1 MDLISVFRCL
11 MPQAMKTSKVA
22 EYTCTCTCM
31 MKNSTSAHCSKFVSA
46 SSVCVLYT
54 VCVQPAQTAL
64 NFSPSCVQENDVKQ
78 WKNEMDGKANIAL
91 VL

>member
-1 MDLISVFRCL
+1 MMDQISVFRCL
-11 MPQAMKTSKVA
+11 MPQVMKTRKVA
-22 EYTCTCTCM
+22 KSTCKC
-31 MKNSTSAHCSKFVSA
+31 MKNSTSVHCSKFVSA
-46 SSVCVLYT
+46 FSVCVLYT

-78 WKNEMDGKANIAL
+78 WKNEMNGKANAVL

>member
-1 MDLISVFRCL
+1 
-11 MPQAMKTSKVA
+11 MPQVMKTRKVA
-22 EYTCTCTCM
+22 KSTCKC
-31 MKNSTSAHCSKFVSA
+31 MKNSTSVHCSKFVSA
-46 SSVCVLYT
+46 FSVCVLYT

-78 WKNEMDGKANIAL
+78 WKNEMNGKAIAVL

>member
-11 MPQAMKTSKVA
+11 MPQVMKTRKVA
-22 EYTCTCTCM
+22 KSTCKWM
-31 MKNSTSAHCSKFVSA
+31 MKNSTSVHCSKFVSA
-46 SSVCVLYT
+46 FSVCVLYT

-78 WKNEMDGKANIAL
+78 WKNEMNGKANAVL

>member
-11 MPQAMKTSKVA
+11 MPQVMKTRKVA
-22 EYTCTCTCM
+22 KSTCKC
-31 MKNSTSAHCSKFVSA
+31 MKNSTSVHCSKFVSA
-46 SSVCVLYT
+46 FSVCVLYT

-64 NFSPSCVQENDVKQ
+64 NFSPSCVQQNDVKQ
-78 WKNEMDGKANIAL
+78 WKNEMNGKANAVL

>member
-1 MDLISVFRCL
+1 
-11 MPQAMKTSKVA
+11 MPQVMKTRKVA
-22 EYTCTCTCM
+22 KSTCKC
-31 MKNSTSAHCSKFVSA
+31 MKNSTSVHCSIFVSA
-46 SSVCVLYT
+46 FSVCVLYA

-78 WKNEMDGKANIAL
+78 WKNEMNGKAIAVL

>member
-1 MDLISVFRCL
+1 MMDLISVFRCL
-11 MPQAMKTSKVA
+11 MPQVMKTRKVA
-22 EYTCTCTCM
+22 KSKCKC
-31 MKNSTSAHCSKFVSA
+31 MKNSTSVHCSKFVSA
-46 SSVCVLYT
+46 FSVCVLYT

-78 WKNEMDGKANIAL
+78 WKNEMNGKANAVL

>member
-1 MDLISVFRCL
+1 MMDLISVFRCL
-11 MPQAMKTSKVA
+11 MPQVMKTRKVA
-22 EYTCTCTCM
+22 KSTCKCM
-31 MKNSTSAHCSKFVSA
+31 MTNSTSVHCSKFVSA
-46 SSVCVLYT
+46 FSVCVLYT

-78 WKNEMDGKANIAL
+78 WKNEMNGKANAVL

>member
-1 MDLISVFRCL
+1 
-11 MPQAMKTSKVA
+11 MPQVMKTRKVA
-22 EYTCTCTCM
+22 KSTCKC
-31 MKNSTSAHCSKFVSA
+31 MKNSTSVHCSKFVSA
-46 SSVCVLYT
+46 FSVCVLYA

-78 WKNEMDGKANIAL
+78 WKNEMNGKAIAVL

>member
-1 MDLISVFRCL
+1 MMDLISVFRCL
-11 MPQAMKTSKVA
+11 MPQVMKTRKVA
-22 EYTCTCTCM
+22 KSTCKC
-31 MKNSTSAHCSKFVSA
+31 MKNSTCVHCSKFVSA
-46 SSVCVLYT
+46 FSVCVLYT

-78 WKNEMDGKANIAL
+78 WKNEMNGKANAVL

>member
-1 MDLISVFRCL
+1 MMDLISVFRCL
-11 MPQAMKTSKVA
+11 MPQVMKTRKVSKS
-22 EYTCTCTCM
+22 TCKC
-31 MKNSTSAHCSKFVSA
+31 MKNSTSVHCSKFVSA
-46 SSVCVLYT
+46 FSVCVLYT

-78 WKNEMDGKANIAL
+78 WKNEMNGKANAVL

>member
-1 MDLISVFRCL
+1 MMDLISVFRCL
-11 MPQAMKTSKVA
+11 MPQVMKTRKVA
-22 EYTCTCTCM
+22 KSTCKCIR
-31 MKNSTSAHCSKFVSA
+31 NSTSVHCSKFVSA
-46 SSVCVLYT
+46 FSVCVLYT

-78 WKNEMDGKANIAL
+78 WKNEMNGKANAVL

>member
-1 MDLISVFRCL
+1 
-11 MPQAMKTSKVA
+11 MPQVMKTRKVA
-22 EYTCTCTCM
+22 KSTCKC
-31 MKNSTSAHCSKFVSA
+31 MKNSTSVHCSKFVSA
-46 SSVCVLYT
+46 FSVCVLYT

-78 WKNEMDGKANIAL
+78 WKNEMNEKANAVL

>member
-11 MPQAMKTSKVA
+11 MPQVMKTRKVA
-22 EYTCTCTCM
+22 KSTCKCM
-31 MKNSTSAHCSKFVSA
+31 MKNSTSVHCSKFVSA
-46 SSVCVLYT
+46 FSVCVLYT

-78 WKNEMDGKANIAL
+78 WKNEMNGKANTVL

>member
-11 MPQAMKTSKVA
+11 MPQVMKTRKVA
-22 EYTCTCTCM
+22 KSTCKC
-31 MKNSTSAHCSKFVSA
+31 MKNSTSVHCSKFVSA
-46 SSVCVLYT
+46 FSVCVLYT

-78 WKNEMDGKANIAL
+78 WKNEMNGKANAVL

>member
-1 MDLISVFRCL
+1 MMDLISVFRCL
-11 MPQAMKTSKVA
+11 MPQVMKTRKVA
-22 EYTCTCTCM
+22 KSTCKC
-31 MKNSTSAHCSKFVSA
+31 MKNSTSVHCSKFVSA
-46 SSVCVLYT
+46 FSVCVLYT

-78 WKNEMDGKANIAL
+78 WKNEMNGKANAVL